1 MGGMVTPR
9 LPNQQMGGVVPPSQ
23 PISQPQ
29 PGLTEMN
36 DQLRPSS
43 LGPGITIAP
52 LGPSGPG
59 VGFPPGP
66 GGTGAGG
73 PSTGLE
79 RFPNAG
85 QQRAGK
91 RTAKT
96 KNFYPNVTLGKL
108 KFKTVSQ
115 RQHVQRSVQLENLL
129 CSKQTTSKWPF
140 QTEIYTIMMLI
151 SNQINAQ
158 EESIEKLSKPWLK
171 TSVMSFFRYF
181 FNKSKNC

>member
-9 LPNQQMGGVVPPSQ
+9 LPNQPMGGVVPPSQ

-66 GGTGAGG
+66 GGTGARG

-85 QQRAGK
+85 QQRAGMIN
-91 RTAKT
+91 T
-96 KNFYPNVTLGKL
+96 KIFTL
-108 KFKTVSQ
+108 T
-115 RQHVQRSVQLENLL
+115 LL
-129 CSKQTTSKWPF
+129 
-140 QTEIYTIMMLI
+140 
-151 SNQINAQ
+151 
-158 EESIEKLSKPWLK
+158 
-171 TSVMSFFRYF
+171 
-181 FNKSKNC
+181 